1 MDERTAGTARH
12 RSSGPSPQTPMICC
26 RKSPRSPSGATTSQT
41 ESRWLAHLLVRAL
54 AAKTSRQDISPELHW
69 SGFPQE
75 TRGFAVTCF
84 DPDAPTGS
92 GFWHWVLVGLP
103 ASVTELPRGAG
114 SPLPKGAFHE
124 RNDFGERGYG
134 GAAPKGDRPHRYVF
148 AVHAIDVQR
157 LDVTEGAASALVGFK
172 LTLHTLARSNPPHV
186 RGLAPAA
193 ICRRT

>member
-1 MDERTAGTARH
+1 MSDNTPKDGRKHGGDSAISLERPIAPDPYDLLPEVPSFNLKSNDVADGEPLAPTFAR
-12 RSSGPSPQTPMICC
+12 
-26 RKSPRSPSGATTSQT
+26 
-41 ESRWLAHLLVRAL
+41 SRLGG
-54 AAKTSRQDISPELHW
+54 QDISPELHW

-103 ASVTELPRGAG
+103 PSVTELPRGAG
-114 SPLPKGAFHE
+114 SPLPKGAFHV

-134 GAAPKGDRPHRYVF
+134 GAAPPKGDRPHRYVF

-157 LDVTEGAASALVGFK
+157 LDVTEDAAPALVGFN
-172 LTLHTLARSNPPHV
+172 LTLHTLARATIRPTSAV
-186 RGLAPAA
+186 
-193 ICRRT
+193 